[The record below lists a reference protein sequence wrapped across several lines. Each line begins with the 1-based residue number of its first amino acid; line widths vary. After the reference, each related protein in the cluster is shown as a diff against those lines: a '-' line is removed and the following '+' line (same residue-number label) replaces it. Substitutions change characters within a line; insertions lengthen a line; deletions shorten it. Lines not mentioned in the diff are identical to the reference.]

1 MSAYV
6 VAREHV
12 DVLLAY
18 GLGNIQTVRWRHFPG
33 PAALARPELSA
44 LTVDA
49 VGQLLVDENILSVTH
64 RYPNIVVAM
73 LGPADAYWTSPYRY
87 RAPGFVPSSAEVL
100 KALEGYEY
108 QACEHPGWETSEA
121 QAVCAAL
128 AARAVRDVPGYTEAP
143 WEWNAE
149 RVAERRAASSSAQPV
164 ARGGDAGLDLHSIT
178 KVEPAEPPTRRQRS
192 RPSRRPPTPS

>member
-6 VAREHV
+6 VACEHV

-44 LTVDA
+44 VTVDA
-49 VGQLLVDENILSVTH
+49 VGQLLVDENVLSVTH
-64 RYPNIVVAM
+64 RYPNTVA
-73 LGPADAYWTSPYRY
+73 LPGPADAYWTVPYRY
-87 RAPGFVPSSAEVL
+87 RAPGFVPSPAETL
-100 KALEGYEY
+100 AALEGYEY

-149 RVAERRAASSSAQPV
+149 RVAERRAASSSAQPGV
-164 ARGGDAGLDLHSIT
+164 RDGDAGLDLRSIT
-178 KVEPAEPPTRRQRS
+178 KVEPAG
-192 RPSRRPPTPS
+192 RPSRRQRARPSRRSPPPS